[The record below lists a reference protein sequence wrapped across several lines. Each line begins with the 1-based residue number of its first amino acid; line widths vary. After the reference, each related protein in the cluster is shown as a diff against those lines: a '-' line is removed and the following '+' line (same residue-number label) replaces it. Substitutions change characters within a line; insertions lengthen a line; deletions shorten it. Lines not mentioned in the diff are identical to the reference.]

1 MYCFRVYVI
10 LCSPLIFNLSKIVLI
25 FSCSFTSLSR
35 PVGLF
40 SFFVVFAINLIGFS
54 YSLRARVRFRIC
66 ELVPLCVCF
75 QRFFVHFWLYFV
87 HSLVWNSKQEISVE
101 VINESIFQPR
111 FSFCACHLMFSSY
124 EHASN
129 SLKTK
134 IIV

>member
-75 QRFFVHFWLYFV
+75 QRFCSLLALFRCLEFEAGNQRRLTELNHKRINFSASVFVLRMPPHVFL
-87 HSLVWNSKQEISVE
+87 I
-101 VINESIFQPR
+101 
-111 FSFCACHLMFSSY
+111 
-124 EHASN
+124 
-129 SLKTK
+129 
-134 IIV
+134 